1 MFFVLCE
8 FTLCLSRSP
17 LENMHCSLLY
27 EVLNDPAQN
36 VLGGL
41 SPSQW
46 RESRKIILNMILG
59 TDMVHHF
66 EQIKNAQ
73 VNADDALKSLFH

>member
-1 MFFVLCE
+1 MFTCMVM
-8 FTLCLSRSP
+8 LSHVRSP

-27 EVLNDPAQN
+27 EVLNDPAHN
-36 VLGGL
+36 ILAGL
-41 SPSQW
+41 TPGQW

-66 EQIKNAQ
+66 DQIKNAQ
-73 VNADDALKSLFH
+73 VL

>member
-1 MFFVLCE
+1 
-8 FTLCLSRSP
+8 
-17 LENMHCSLLY
+17 MHCSLLY
-27 EVLNDPAQN
+27 EVLNDPSFN
-36 VLGGL
+36 VLSGL
-41 SPSQW
+41 TVSQW

-73 VNADDALKSLFH
+73 VTLPLPPLRQQLMFFVLCALFSCF